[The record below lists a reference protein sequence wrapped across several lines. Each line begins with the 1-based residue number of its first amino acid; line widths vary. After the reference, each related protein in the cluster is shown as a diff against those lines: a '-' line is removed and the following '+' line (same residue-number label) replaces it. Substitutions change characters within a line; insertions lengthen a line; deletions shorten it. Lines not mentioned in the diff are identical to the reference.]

1 MGLKDKWAQ
10 KERALAD
17 RQAAEPAPAP
27 PETVKQKPLSADKSQ
42 SGSGS
47 GGAHGAVTFGKMA
60 MLEHEVKELRAA
72 APRLMLDPEI
82 VHPSRWANR
91 HELSF
96 GTTEF
101 AQLKEEIGSAGKN
114 VQPIKVRP
122 LASQTGHYEIVFG
135 HRRHRACLELGLK
148 VEAIV
153 EPVDDQ
159 TLFAEMDR
167 ENRLRSDLR
176 PFEQGVMYKRAL
188 EEGLFP
194 SLRQLSKTLGVD
206 VSAASKAIDIA
217 SLPEHV
223 LQAFSSPLV
232 IQYRWGALL
241 KEAVEKDADG
251 VKAMAAALS
260 SGANKLADDVVL
272 ANLAGLTTVVIPKN
286 TTVIEGKDGAKATYT
301 QTKKGHVFEIN
312 ASSLPPEKLQ
322 KIKDLIAKLIA

>member
-10 KERALAD
+10 KEQALAD
-17 RQAAEPAPAP
+17 RQATEPAVVASD
-27 PETVKQKPLSADKSQ
+27 VVNQKTLSADKSK
-42 SGSGS
+42 SGS

-60 MLEHEVKELRAA
+60 LLEHEVKELRAA

-96 GTTEF
+96 STAEF
-101 AQLKEEIGSAGKN
+101 AQLKEEIASAGKN

-135 HRRHRACLELGLK
+135 HRRHRACLELGLT

-159 TLFAEMDR
+159 TLFSEMDR

-217 SLPEHV
+217 SLPGHV

-241 KEAVEKDADG
+241 KEAVEKN
-251 VKAMAAALS
+251 AAAVKETAASLAS
-260 SGANKLADDVVL
+260 ETNKLADDVIF
-272 ANLAGLTTVVIPKN
+272 AKLAGLTTVIIPKV
-286 TTVIEGKDGAKATYT
+286 TVIEGKDGAKATYT
-301 QTKKGHVFEIN
+301 QTKKGHVFEIS
-312 ASSLPPEKLQ
+312 ARSLHPEKLQ
-322 KIKDLIAKLIA
+322 KIKDLIEKLIS